1 MRNIAVHPLLS
12 AALADRPSPRSAIA
26 SRDKPFK
33 KLPVPAET
41 GTTVADSPSRCDAIT
56 DATASRWHFG
66 AVTGEARLATEHFI
80 AAGFLKAY
88 GARLTEF
95 MPELMGLYDGPL
107 LAAACGLRPAA
118 TSTLFLE
125 QYLEHPVE
133 QVLGRAIATTAN
145 RDKIVEVGNL
155 SVARPGYARHFVL
168 WLTLHLRSIGME
180 WALFSAVPALRNNFR
195 RLGIPMVT
203 LGPAMP
209 ERLANHVRANWG
221 TYYEQ
226 GPQVTAVHVATAH
239 ATLCGTACH
248 P

>member
-1 MRNIAVHPLLS
+1 MTNIAVHPLFS
-12 AALADRPSPRSAIA
+12 ATPADRPSPRGAIA
-26 SRDKPFK
+26 SRDHTLKS
-33 KLPVPAET
+33 LPMPADS
-41 GTTVADSPSRCDAIT
+41 GVAVENSPSRCRAI
-56 DATASRWHFG
+56 DDLSAGRWRFG
-66 AVTGEARLATEHFI
+66 AATGEVRLATESFI

-95 MPELMGLYDGPL
+95 MPQLMGLYDGPL

-118 TSTLFLE
+118 TGTLFLE

-133 QVLGRAIATTAN
+133 QVLGRAITTTVN
-145 RDKIVEVGNL
+145 RGKIIEVGNL

-168 WLTLHLRSIGME
+168 WLTLHLQGIGME

-195 RLGIPMVT
+195 RLGIPLVT
-203 LGPAMP
+203 LGPAAP
-209 ERLANHVRANWG
+209 ERLADHVRANWG

-239 ATLCGTACH
+239 STLCGTSCH